1 MVNTVEYSLILNL
14 SIDMACVLLSMVAL
28 MGVLMWVRVLGKSGI
43 YAGALLILNI
53 LQITSNALG
62 LFFKG
67 STLDYAH
74 SILVFSNFFEFFF
87 EYALTLCMGLYILSC
102 MSDESRT
109 TGWKI
114 TAFVIFGIS
123 EVLLIISQFNGMY
136 YTISS
141 TNYYERSEGYF
152 LSLIMGI
159 LSILLNLLMTIR
171 FRDRLEKSQRMAI
184 YAYLILPG
192 IAAALQAYL
201 YGIFFMMLLDTL
213 VLNILFIN
221 MLNIQA
227 RKYKEH
233 ERELANARMDVML
246 TQIQPHFMY
255 NALAVIDRLCVKDPE
270 MARKALA
277 NFSNYLRFNIN
288 TLKKRELISFD
299 DELRHIKAYLSLEE
313 MRYGDL
319 LNVEYSVSCV
329 KFLLPPLS
337 VQPLVE
343 NSVKH
348 GLSDK
353 EGGGTV
359 RISAEETEEGF
370 LVCVEDDGIGFEPG
384 EFKGTGT
391 HIGLKNI
398 SVRLSE
404 MCGGSLKVES
414 VPGKGTKSYVYIPKQ
429 GTPEREYL

>member
-1 MVNTVEYSLILNL
+1 MISTVEYSLIMNL
-14 SIDMACVLLSMVAL
+14 SIDMACILLSLIAL
-28 MGVLMWVRVLGKSGI
+28 MGVLTWVRVLGKRGM
-43 YAGALLILNI
+43 YAGTLLIVNI
-53 LQITSNALG
+53 FQITSNALG

-67 STLDYAH
+67 ATLDYAH
-74 SILVFSNFFEFFF
+74 TILICSNFFEFFF
-87 EYALTLCMGLYILSC
+87 EYALSLCMALYILSC
-102 MSDESRT
+102 FDDDSKTKPWR
-109 TGWKI
+109 I
-114 TAFVIFGIS
+114 TAFVIFGMA

-152 LSLIMGI
+152 ISLVMGI
-159 LSILLNLLMTIR
+159 LSLTLNVVMTIR
-171 FRDRLEKSQRMAI
+171 FRDRLEKSQRRAI
-184 YAYLILPG
+184 FAYLILPSV
-192 IAAALQAYL
+192 AAALQAFL
-201 YGIFFMMLLDTL
+201 YGIYFMMLLDTL

-221 MLNIQA
+221 MMNLQA

-255 NALAVIDRLCVKDPE
+255 NALAVIDRLCIKDPE
-270 MARKALA
+270 MARQALA

-288 TLKKRELISFD
+288 TLKKRELISFE
-299 DELRHIKAYLSLEE
+299 DELRHIKAYLSLEQ
-313 MRYGDL
+313 MRYGDM
-319 LNVEYSVSCV
+319 LNIEYSVNCV

-359 RISAEETEEGF
+359 KISAEETEDEF
-370 LVCVEDDGIGFEPG
+370 VVCVEDDGIGFKQG
-384 EFKGTGT
+384 EFKGNGT
-391 HIGLKNI
+391 HIGIKNI
-398 SVRLSE
+398 GIRLSE
-404 MCGGSLKVES
+404 MCGGRLEVES
-414 VPGKGTKSYVYIPKQ
+414 VPGEGTKSYVYIPKQ
-429 GTPEREYL
+429 SDQAKEYL